1 MFVAEYFLMIGR
13 YMISCM
19 FFFHAED
26 GIRYFC
32 LSRGFGD
39 VYKGQMMAWCE
50 GQDDGMVRW
59 AG

>member
-50 GQDDGMVRW
+50 GQDVGMV
-59 AG
+59 